1 MCVCMCMY
9 VCGGG
14 DIVYVCTTETKHA
27 HMYTCTHHT
36 IATNRVGHEAED
48 ISEHKERCAR
58 VQDQLLQAVV
68 EACRVQQRTT
78 SVILLE

>member
-1 MCVCMCMY
+1 MY

-14 DIVYVCTTETKHA
+14 GTLC
-27 HMYTCTHHT
+27 MYALQRLNMLTACTHHT

-68 EACRVQQRTT
+68 EASRVQQRTT

>member
-1 MCVCMCMY
+1 MY
-9 VCGGG
+9 ALQRLNMH
-14 DIVYVCTTETKHA
+14 TA
-27 HMYTCTHHT
+27 CTHHT